1 MNNPLYTLALPE
13 GFTVPEGEIHCAIFR
28 YEYSPGFFVEH
39 TATLRPVP
47 PVPTEPGLRET
58 LENLRTLW
66 KRWPNVS
73 ANEMQMACKAA
84 DKALASA
91 GEVEAIEGDCSQA
104 VIKLQKELLQA
115 AIAEIERLRSQPPPR
130 DGWVARVELQEA
142 WLEAER
148 KSFSIFY
155 EAHLAM
161 LARRPDCTMLMSEQ
175 LFEAWRTR
183 AAQALPPP
191 PATGE
196 AVADHTIT
204 LGGYTLKRKVTAV
217 EARDIASFHTKH
229 WPEEKVVIEKQ
240 PGEQFREALA
250 EPPKPEIPE
259 CSGCGGRGSF
269 CDGEDCKVCGGT
281 GIIIPSPPVE
291 RCPACGGR
299 GSILH
304 VNCIDEKPCPK
315 GCKPKQPTPATDE
328 EMRKAFEEWVSHPDR
343 GWNLARM
350 DITEG
355 PYRFDRV
362 YDSWN
367 IWKACTRWMEGRAK
381 SK

>member
-1 MNNPLYTLALPE
+1 MNPPLYILHCPD
-13 GFTVPEGEIHCAIFR
+13 GFTVPEGELLAR
-28 YEYSPGFFVEH
+28 LQSSPLGIWRQDTH
-39 TATLRPVP
+39 LIPATLRPVP
-47 PVPTEPGLRET
+47 PVPTEPGWRET

-84 DKALASA
+84 DKALA
-91 GEVEAIEGDCSQA
+91 
-104 VIKLQKELLQA
+104 
-115 AIAEIERLRSQPPPR
+115 
-130 DGWVARVELQEA
+130 
-142 WLEAER
+142 
-148 KSFSIFY
+148 
-155 EAHLAM
+155 
-161 LARRPDCTMLMSEQ
+161 
-175 LFEAWRTR
+175 
-183 AAQALPPP
+183 
-191 PATGE
+191 PATGGV
-196 AVADHTIT
+196 AADHTIT

-240 PGEQFREALA
+240 PAAPVPAAETNFPEFSAPVTPAQQCMELCYQIEKCGASPELTQASIMATDLCWRLADHYAPKGALRVAVDLRED
-250 EPPKPEIPE
+250 EKP
-259 CSGCGGRGSF
+259 
-269 CDGEDCKVCGGT
+269 
-281 GIIIPSPPVE
+281 IIPSPPVE